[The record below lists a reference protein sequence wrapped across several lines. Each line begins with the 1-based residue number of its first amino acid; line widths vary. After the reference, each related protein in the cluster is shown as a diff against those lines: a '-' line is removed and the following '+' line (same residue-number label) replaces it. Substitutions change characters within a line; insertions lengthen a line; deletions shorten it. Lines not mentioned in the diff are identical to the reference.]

1 MSLKIAGFFSRTT
14 QRSPYS
20 PDRTPCNFI
29 LLHKIQF
36 RMKGW
41 CSDVVKEDPV
51 HTVEAQMVITE
62 LPVRNLKVASVLKL
76 VPRGRALKF
85 LIFTSKLVKLND
97 RITLPW
103 IPVIIE
109 HKMKPANIK
118 KEAHISCTPCIFKDI
133 LTKDVS
139 CTCMLCMVINHIFY
153 PSYLRCRC

>member
-1 MSLKIAGFFSRTT
+1 
-14 QRSPYS
+14 
-20 PDRTPCNFI
+20 
-29 LLHKIQF
+29 
-36 RMKGW
+36 MKGW

-62 LPVRNLKVASVLKL
+62 LPVRNLKVAAVLKL

-118 KEAHISCTPCIFKDI
+118 KRSSH
-133 LTKDVS
+133 L
-139 CTCMLCMVINHIFY
+139 LY
-153 PSYLRCRC
+153 PMYF